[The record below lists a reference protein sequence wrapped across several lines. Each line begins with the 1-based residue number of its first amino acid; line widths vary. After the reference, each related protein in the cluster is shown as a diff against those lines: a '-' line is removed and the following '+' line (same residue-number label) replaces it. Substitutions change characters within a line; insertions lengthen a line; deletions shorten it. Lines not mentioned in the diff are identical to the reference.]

1 MSEKKSGKSGKGG
14 AALVVLGII
23 LLVLAIGAGVLIAY
37 PGSKVMELLEQWI
50 PLNLTNSIVLPV
62 TAAVLSVLGLIGLIT
77 GLCLLSRAKKSA
89 GAAEV
94 AETAPAEPA
103 KEEPEAAAEEP
114 VKEEPEAVA
123 EEPVKEEPE
132 AAAEEPVKEE
142 PEAVAEEPVKE
153 EPEAAS
159 EEPVKEE
166 PEAAAEEPVKEEPEA
181 VAEEPDKEE
190 PEAAAEEPAKE
201 EPEAAAEEPVKE
213 EPEAAAEEPVKEE
226 PEAVAEEPVKEEPE
240 AVAEEPVKEEPAEKA
255 EKADRF
261 AGLPVEVEYVE
272 GEVPEGSDG
281 YLFTP
286 RYKKSF
292 VAKMALGTDAA
303 RTYYAQIKHKAL
315 SYDRV
320 RSRISWN
327 FDRFNLGRQT
337 ILKMTVRGKTLCC
350 YFAADPAQM
359 PEKYYTRDV
368 SDVKKFQNTPV
379 MLPVRSARAAKYAC
393 EILEGILKA
402 ENAEFTGE
410 HTEDVETEV
419 RARTL
424 EQLIDEGEVIELL
437 SEEDYEARSQ
447 LRGRLFPGQ
456 ALRTSV
462 KAEEVDDILT
472 DDEAKIL
479 LENKKVSRID
489 RSRRA
494 IVNVDQLSDAFED
507 GDTVTPDCMKEKKLI
522 PEKTTYVKVLA
533 RGTLNKRLIV
543 EANDFS
549 LGAVKMITVLGGE
562 PVRLINFDD

>member
-1 MSEKKSGKSGKGG
+1 MSKQNGSKKGG
-14 AALVVLGII
+14 GVFFVILGI
-23 LLVLAIGAGVLIAY
+23 LLIAAAIGAGLLIAY
-37 PGSKVMELLEQWI
+37 PGKALEILDEWI
-50 PLNLTNSIVLPV
+50 PLDLANGIALPV
-62 TAAVLSVLGLIGLIT
+62 AAAVCGVLGLAGVIG
-77 GLCLLSRAKKSA
+77 GSCLLARTESSVK
-89 GAAEV
+89 
-94 AETAPAEPA
+94 ETSPVVE
-103 KEEPEAAAEEP
+103 KIAEEP
-114 VKEEPEAVA
+114 VAEEPVAEEPVAEEAVA
-123 EEPVKEEPE
+123 EEPV
-132 AAAEEPVKEE
+132 AEEP
-142 PEAVAEEPVKE
+142 VAEEPV
-153 EPEAAS
+153 
-159 EEPVKEE
+159 
-166 PEAAAEEPVKEEPEA
+166 AEEP
-181 VAEEPDKEE
+181 
-190 PEAAAEEPAKE
+190 
-201 EPEAAAEEPVKE
+201 
-213 EPEAAAEEPVKEE
+213 
-226 PEAVAEEPVKEEPE
+226 VAEEPVAEEPVAE
-240 AVAEEPVKEEPAEKA
+240 APVAEEPVAEAPVAEEPVAEEPVA
-255 EKADRF
+255 EEPVAEEPVAEEHVAEEPVAEETVAEETVAEETVAEEPVAEEPVAEEPVAAQDRF
-261 AGLPVEVEYVE
+261 AGLSVEVEYVE

-292 VAKMALGTDAA
+292 VAKMALGTEEA
-303 RTYYAQIKHKAL
+303 RAYYAQIKHKAL

-320 RSRISWN
+320 HSRISWN
-327 FDRFNLGRQT
+327 YDRFNLGRQT
-337 ILKMTVRGKTLCC
+337 VLKMTVRGKTLCC

-368 SDVKKFQNTPV
+368 SDVKKFSATPV

-393 EILEGILKA
+393 EIIESVLSGA
-402 ENAEFTGE
+402 GTTFVGE

-437 SEEDYEARSQ
+437 SEEAYEERSK

-456 ALRTSV
+456 ALRASV

-533 RGTLNKRLIV
+533 RGMLNKRLIV